1 MMDPG
6 RTVAELFPSDGPGP
20 PPLPGYNKPRDLT
33 QERVVD
39 IRPIVVHVSW
49 IAINQKVPISEQ
61 DNRPK
66 PKRFWA
72 GAELHKL
79 QLVTTA
85 TDHLPRVGS
94 KVRWREG
101 VVDERNQPTI
111 HFGNI
116 PFFAHIV
123 TETVTH
129 VDVLWQSG
137 ETTRERTT
145 GLMLHAN
152 IDEYDCW
159 PGDHVLVKGDEMGV
173 EGREAIVRKVDAR
186 ERTAEITVV
195 PVKEGEQPANM
206 LVSLLELD
214 PHGQAPGK
222 LLSFTFDTLCPLG
235 LEIDRLVDL
244 LPLSV
249 PDTFGVGRGELVLIG
264 NSSNGCVPP
273 RVPRIG
279 QFEEQ
284 LEETELR
291 ATMHA

>member
-20 PPLPGYNKPRDLT
+20 PPLPGYNKARDLA

-49 IAINQKVPISEQ
+49 IAINQKVPIGEQ

-79 QLVTTA
+79 QLVTTV

-101 VVDERNQPTI
+101 VVDERNKPTI

-116 PFFAHIV
+116 PFWAHIV

-159 PGDHVLVKGDEMGV
+159 PGDHVLVKGDEMGI
-173 EGREAIVRKVDAR
+173 EGREAIVRRVDAR

-195 PVKEGEQPANM
+195 PVKEGEQPADM

-214 PHGQAPGK
+214 PHGQAPGASLPRPATCNGAYRTDSAADLSM
-222 LLSFTFDTLCPLG
+222 LLRHVWRWPWRARPDWQLAK
-235 LEIDRLVDL
+235 RLHSSARSPHRPV
-244 LPLSV
+244 
-249 PDTFGVGRGELVLIG
+249 RG
-264 NSSNGCVPP
+264 
-273 RVPRIG
+273 
-279 QFEEQ
+279 
-284 LEETELR
+284 
-291 ATMHA
+291 ATRGD